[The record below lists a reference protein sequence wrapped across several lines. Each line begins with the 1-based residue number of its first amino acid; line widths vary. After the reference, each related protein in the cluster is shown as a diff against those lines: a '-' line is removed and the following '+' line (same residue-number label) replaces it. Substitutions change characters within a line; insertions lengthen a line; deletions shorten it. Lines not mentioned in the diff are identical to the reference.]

1 MSEIIEP
8 KPSEPTD
15 RYVAPTGL
23 ASTVTNRIVG
33 VLARLGVAPSGCY
46 DLQVPGRVSGEL
58 RTTPV
63 NVLDLDGERYLVA
76 ARGRTQWVRN
86 VRAGGSVSLRRGRRT
101 EPVTLVELD
110 DERKPELIRAYL
122 TRWAWQVATFDEGL
136 APDSTDAEILDAA
149 PGMPV
154 FAVR

>member
-1 MSEIIEP
+1 MNDTTAADRYIEP
-8 KPSEPTD
+8 
-15 RYVAPTGL
+15 TGRL
-23 ASTVTNRIVG
+23 GFALNKLVG
-33 VLARLGVAPSGCY
+33 SLARIGFAPSGCY

-63 NVLDLDGERYLVA
+63 NVLDLDGVRYLVS

-86 VRAGGSVSLRRGRRT
+86 VRAGGEVTLRRGRRS
-101 EPVTLVELD
+101 EAVTLVELD
-110 DERKPELIRAYL
+110 DDRKPELIRAYL
-122 TRWAWQVATFDEGL
+122 TRWAWQVAAFDEGL

-154 FAVR
+154 FEVR